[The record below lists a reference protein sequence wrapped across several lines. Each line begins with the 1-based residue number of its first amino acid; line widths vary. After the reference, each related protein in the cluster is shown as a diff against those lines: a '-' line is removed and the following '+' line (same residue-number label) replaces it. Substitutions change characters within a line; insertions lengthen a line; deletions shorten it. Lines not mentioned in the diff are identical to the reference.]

1 MINLRE
7 RNQRP
12 EADGGRMGLDLMCLK
27 FRSELHLCLCFTV
40 ALYALSTFCG
50 QAQQPAPTLTFLDD
64 GEVRIGMDLALG
76 GAVTFISSKDHPGNI
91 INSADRSEEH
101 T

>member
-1 MINLRE
+1 MIRSKLR
-7 RNQRP
+7 
-12 EADGGRMGLDLMCLK
+12 
-27 FRSELHLCLCFTV
+27 LCLCFAV
-40 ALYALSTFCG
+40 ALCALSPFCG
-50 QAQQPAPTLTFLDD
+50 QAQQPAPNMTFLDD

-91 INSADRSEEH
+91 INSADLGVG